1 MPDSSLRSFLLAC
14 ACFFASA
21 LTSAAPNS
29 KFIVVEFESAL
40 EYYHA
45 AYDHYFLTRIPDEIH
60 ALDTGRL
67 AGWTRTGRAFA
78 VATSGALPGDH
89 VLQPVCRFYIPPQ
102 HGDSHFFSASPA
114 ECNDVLGKI
123 VTDPNYSGYIYES
136 PNLFGIAL
144 PNTVTGAC
152 PFNTVP
158 VYRLWNERLD
168 SNHRYTTDPGIKAA
182 MLAKG
187 YKAEGYGNDG
197 VAMCSTAAVLV
208 EALTRA
214 SGPSPFAAG
223 CEGVVS
229 GGVAAIGSE
238 VEPFLAINPAN
249 PNNMIGVWQQDR
261 WSNGGARGT
270 AGAFSMDGG
279 GTWTRTS
286 AAFSRCSG
294 GTAANGGNFER
305 ATDPWVSF
313 GPDGTAYQAALAFNN
328 VTNADNVIA
337 VARSTDGGRTWS
349 NPVTLRRDGA
359 EAFNDKEAVTADLT
373 DARYAYVTWD
383 RLAGNSGPTWFA
395 RTINGGTTWETAREI
410 YNPNANGQTINNII
424 VVLPD
429 GTLVLSFTEPPHPG
443 NATTRLRI
451 IRSSDKGVTWSAP
464 ISVATHQGVGTL
476 DPETGNPIRDGSI
489 LGAVAA
495 GKDGSLAIVWQDARF
510 AGGAYDG
517 VAFARSTDGG
527 LTWSAPVRV
536 NGAPATPAFLPNV
549 VIRDD
554 GIIGVTYH
562 DFRSNTPDPNTLP
575 TDTWLATSADGGA
588 TWSERTIAAPFD
600 YATAPLAGGALFLGD
615 YTGLAATG
623 SNFVAFNART
633 TGSANNR
640 SDVFAALQPNLV
652 VATPF
657 AKATRF
663 YAVTAPELVLTP
675 SLAARLEANA
685 RRALAQRIPE
695 GILRARRGER

>member
-1 MPDSSLRSFLLAC
+1 MRAIRTCFSLLALC
-14 ACFFASA
+14 ASA
-21 LTSAAPNS
+21 AAPLAQATPNAA
-29 KFIVVEFESAL
+29 AL
-40 EYYHA
+40 LPFDETAIEYYHA
-45 AYDHYFLTRIPDEIH
+45 AFDHFFLTRIPEEID
-60 ALDTGRL
+60 ALDSGRFT
-67 AGWTRTGRAFA
+67 GWTRTGRGFTVVVNGKA
-78 VATSGALPGDH
+78 SGLPALN
-89 VLQPVCRFYIPPQ
+89 PVCRFYIPPQ
-102 HGDSHFFSASPA
+102 HGDSHFFSASTV
-114 ECNDVLGKI
+114 ECNDILNKI
-123 VTDPNYSGYIYES
+123 GIDPNYSGYVYES
-136 PNLFGIAL
+136 ADVFRIVL
-144 PNTVTGAC
+144 PDTITGAC
-152 PFNTVP
+152 PTNTTP
-158 VYRLWNERLD
+158 VYRLWNERID

-208 EALTRA
+208 DALTRA
-214 SGPSPFAAG
+214 SGLSPFAAG

-229 GGVAAIGSE
+229 AGIAWIGSE

-249 PNNMIGVWQQDR
+249 PNSIIGVWQQDR

-270 AGAFSMDGG
+270 AGAFSLDGG
-279 GTWTRTS
+279 GTWTRTA

-359 EAFNDKEAVTADLT
+359 DAFNDKEAITADPT
-373 DARYAYVTWD
+373 DARYVYVTWD
-383 RLAGNSGPTWFA
+383 RLSGNNGPTWFA
-395 RTINGGTTWETAREI
+395 RTTDGGTSWEAAREI
-410 YNPNANGQTINNII
+410 YNPNANGQTINNIV

-443 NATTRLRI
+443 NATTRVRM
-451 IRSSDKGVTWSAP
+451 IRSSDKGATWSAP
-464 ISVATHQGVGTL
+464 ITVATHQGVGTV
-476 DPETGNPIRDGSI
+476 DPETGKRIRDGSI
-489 LGAVAA
+489 LGAIAA

-510 AGGAYDG
+510 AGGAHDG
-517 VAFARSTDGG
+517 VAFARSIDGG
-527 LTWSAPVRV
+527 LTWTAPVRV
-536 NGAPATPAFLPNV
+536 NGSPGTPAFLPNV

-575 TDTWLATSADGGA
+575 TDTWLSTSADGGR
-588 TWSERTIAAPFD
+588 TWSEHTVAPRFD
-600 YATAPLAGGALFLGD
+600 FAKAPLAGGALFLGD

-623 SNFVAFNART
+623 ANFVAFNART
-633 TGSANNR
+633 TGHSTNR

-652 VATPF
+652 AATPF
-657 AKATRF
+657 AKAARVE
-663 YAVTAPELVLTP
+663 AATAAELPMTP
-675 SLAARLEANA
+675 ALAARLELNA
-685 RRALAQRIPE
+685 RRALAQRLPE
-695 GILRARRGER
+695 GILGNPRFAP